1 MRVYSCMLF
10 RVAFFLVSGYFLLLW
25 LPSRSFMLSLSLRSL
40 YNFSLITQSIPKSGS
55 HQAKRTSPWRTLYP
69 PSFNISSSLCCQY
82 WTWGLAMT
90 VSVYGMMLRVLEG
103 GKKRFCVKESLY
115 MGNVW
120 MAWVGLFTFRIQ
132 LYTRQTL
139 CYGVL
144 ILLIIRDWLT
154 FNLFFRCY
162 KWNLSTVLIIDIIT
176 NNNIRL
182 YLMFGVWFCPHR
194 QNHESP

>member
-1 MRVYSCMLF
+1 
-10 RVAFFLVSGYFLLLW
+10 
-25 LPSRSFMLSLSLRSL
+25 
-40 YNFSLITQSIPKSGS
+40 
-55 HQAKRTSPWRTLYP
+55 
-69 PSFNISSSLCCQY
+69 
-82 WTWGLAMT
+82 MT

-144 ILLIIRDWLT
+144 ILLIITDWLT

-162 KWNLSTVLIIDIIT
+162 KWNLSTALIIDIIT

-182 YLMFGVWFCPHR
+182 LLMFGV
-194 QNHESP
+194 